1 MALEA
6 FRDRQKWKQV
16 GADRLR
22 EAGFGED
29 HVRRWERDGPSSGP
43 EKEKGVEDVRW
54 SGKGEEREWDRG
66 KVVEHGKVEVQA
78 AWAREG
84 ADGSTKGKGKGG
96 GLLKEMK
103 RALGV

>member
-6 FRDRQKWKQV
+6 FRDRLKWRQV

-22 EAGFGED
+22 DAGFKD
-29 HVRRWERDGPSSGP
+29 DQVKRWEGEEQTTR
-43 EKEKGVEDVRW
+43 EKGAEDVQW

-66 KVVEHGKVEVQA
+66 KVVTRNEVTVQA
-78 AWAREG
+78 AWAKEG
-84 ADGSTKGKGKGG
+84 SGKDQKAKGG
-96 GLLKEMK
+96 GLLNEMK